1 MPDHHPDEPFYR
13 RAVSELQE
21 VEETINLAV
30 SDLASF
36 PPCVSP
42 GCPHHDSGLKI
53 ITPKNSPDVT
63 PTKRVLN
70 LNSNRISNKRKE
82 ESDFEYPPL
91 RKTTKKQI
99 LNIPNDSIS
108 ISPNRFSL
116 PSDSNIEEITGSQ
129 NAIPVVTPKPP
140 SATGPTPSGNQNPVS
155 TLPPPVMLRITETVR
170 SQMKIINEKFP
181 KIRSRTTGE
190 FIKLYTDNLEQFH
203 ELLTFAKKTKF
214 QFYEIKP
221 KNERPIK
228 VVLKGLPRNFKVEE
242 IQADLE
248 ELGFTP
254 EKVNQLIG
262 RRSKQPIP
270 VFLVTLPRSIENLKI
285 FHLKTLSYLSIRV
298 EGYNGKGV
306 TQCYTCNH
314 FHHNSE
320 NCHLNPR
327 CLKCGEGHITRECP
341 ITERLETAYCIN
353 CEMYG
358 HMANWRGCPCF
369 PKPPKG
375 TALNNRNSYT
385 NVYNSIIRPNVS
397 YAQAANPNKTSTNFN
412 SQNKQPM
419 APKGPVNSAQIEA
432 NRNPSANN
440 RSIPNFN
447 NKSNNNFN
455 GYNFNGN
462 IFNNNN
468 FNLQAT
474 LQMTMQCL
482 CQLSQF
488 TQAIATSNPNFMN
501 NFNQV
506 QRANNNPNQMYAL
519 LEASCNNNND
529 LEYFLQTSS
538 HCVVFGDFNATH
550 SAWNCNV
557 NSNRGKHLFN
567 FANILNLHIAFPDSP
582 TRFGHNSANTI
593 DFALIKNFYYPYT
606 IKSINDLYSD
616 HNPVFLNFDFKL
628 KVESSNPRAITTN
641 WKDFRINLNNNFSL
655 FNYYPNNI
663 NNTNDLETKIT
674 EFTEAVVATHSH
686 ASQPIVNAHRN
697 YTPNHI
703 TQLIKHKNNLRKR
716 YQQTLNPFYKTLCN
730 RAQANLKKELKIYS
744 NDTWNARLE
753 ALNTTDNSLWEAQRF
768 LKNKRSQIPTLNCA
782 TGMAVTDPQKAN
794 LLANTIKNNFIENNR
809 MQDNY
814 DQDDE
819 VVTSAVNTFLSS
831 PFYSN

>member
-1 MPDHHPDEPFYR
+1 MDNRNEPTDMDLIDSPRRTPTPPPLSASMPDHHPDEPFYR

-30 SDLASF
+30 
-36 PPCVSP
+36 
-42 GCPHHDSGLKI
+42 
-53 ITPKNSPDVT
+53 
-63 PTKRVLN
+63 
-70 LNSNRISNKRKE
+70 
-82 ESDFEYPPL
+82 
-91 RKTTKKQI
+91 
-99 LNIPNDSIS
+99 
-108 ISPNRFSL
+108 
-116 PSDSNIEEITGSQ
+116 
-129 NAIPVVTPKPP
+129 
-140 SATGPTPSGNQNPVS
+140 
-155 TLPPPVMLRITETVR
+155 
-170 SQMKIINEKFP
+170 
-181 KIRSRTTGE
+181 
-190 FIKLYTDNLEQFH
+190 
-203 ELLTFAKKTKF
+203 
-214 QFYEIKP
+214 
-221 KNERPIK
+221 
-228 VVLKGLPRNFKVEE
+228 VLKGLPRNFKVEE

-254 EKVNQLIG
+254 EKKVNQLIG

-397 YAQAANPNKTSTNFN
+397 YAQAANPNKISTNFN

-519 LEASCNNNND
+519 LEASCNNNN
-529 LEYFLQTSS
+529 
-538 HCVVFGDFNATH
+538 
-550 SAWNCNV
+550 
-557 NSNRGKHLFN
+557 
-567 FANILNLHIAFPDSP
+567 AFPDSP

-703 TQLIKHKNNLRKR
+703 NQLIKHKNNLRKR
-716 YQQTLNPFYKTLCN
+716 YQQTLNLFYKTLCN